1 MRTLALMPLLLALA
15 LPARAGGDG
24 QVHGPY
30 SYVCDNG
37 TRFTALF
44 DNRLPALILTFPGG
58 ETLTLPQVLSGSG
71 IRYADGRHEF
81 WGKGAD
87 ASWTVGKG
95 LPTQCH
101 TPDEF

>member
-1 MRTLALMPLLLALA
+1 MRAFALCLLLLGLA
-15 LPARAGGDG
+15 LPARAGDDG
-24 QVHGPY
+24 RVLGPY
-30 SYVCDNG
+30 HYACDDG

-44 DNRLPALILTFPGG
+44 DNRLPALVLTFESG

-71 IRYADGRHEF
+71 IRYSDGRHEF

-87 ASWTVGKG
+87 ASWTVGKR
-95 LPTQCH
+95 LPTQCR